1 MTKPEFTWQ
10 FNLGHLLQVGATLV
24 AVAVGWSVLDTR
36 SQSNATAI
44 AAIHVQLR
52 DSENRLRVVEIQVTR
67 ADERYNAILDMLSRI
82 DTRLERIEQV
92 R

>member
-1 MTKPEFTWQ
+1 
-10 FNLGHLLQVGATLV
+10 LGHLLQVGATLV